1 MAITTETQP
10 QPQQHKYS
18 SRVNCNNPKLCINF
32 DVKLK
37 YKVIFDIPIFCASMD
52 TLMTR
57 EESQKNLFHDKIE
70 KWKIFLRETIKL
82 DSVRDGGALSTLDC
96 AKPELLTISGSLI
109 AR

>member
-57 EESQKNLFHDKIE
+57 QYVASLARALIYCYGKHSWKSKLMGAGRLDKQANGLHLHSNRNQIG
-70 KWKIFLRETIKL
+70 KT
-82 DSVRDGGALSTLDC
+82 
-96 AKPELLTISGSLI
+96 
-109 AR
+109 